1 MLRTI
6 YYSIRNIVLYRK
18 VRPIP
23 TGRFV
28 EDMYKTT
35 DVGRTL
41 TDCMLRGVGLKVVDD
56 HDQLGRVYLT
66 RKQRK
71 IIELVRQFGYKVGLS

>member
-1 MLRTI
+1 M
-6 YYSIRNIVLYRK
+6 
-18 VRPIP
+18 
-23 TGRFV
+23 GRF
-28 EDMYKTT
+28 EEEMRKTT

-56 HDQLGRVYLT
+56 HDQLGKVYLT

-71 IIELVRQFGYKVGLS
+71 VINLVRQFGYKVGLA